1 METIFKEGDRV
12 YCLIYGWG
20 NVGNVNTKRRAF
32 PVDVVFDKGYT
43 TSYTEDGRLGNDSDK
58 TLSFTEYTLEGFSQE
73 RPEELPKRGD
83 IVWIKEMDTKMYVPI
98 IFMEAIDDNYVLS
111 FNFMNIK
118 IVNKDFVETK
128 NPYANEQ

>member
-1 METIFKEGDRV
+1 MKTIFKEGDKV
-12 YCLIYGWG
+12 FDIQYGWG
-20 NVGNVNTKRRAF
+20 IVKRI
-32 PVDVVFDKGYT
+32 DFDANYPIFCRFDNDKQCY
-43 TSYTEDGRLGNDSDK
+43 SIDGKIISGAIP